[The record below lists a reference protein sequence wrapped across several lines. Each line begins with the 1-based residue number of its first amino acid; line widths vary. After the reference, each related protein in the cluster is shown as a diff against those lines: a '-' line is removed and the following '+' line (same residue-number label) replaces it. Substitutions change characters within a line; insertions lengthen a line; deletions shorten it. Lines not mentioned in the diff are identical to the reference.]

1 MKTTVIYIDVLIFTN
16 SIINYC
22 ILATVKKYFHID
34 AKLYRIII
42 SSFISAISSF
52 VIFLPVYNAFFS
64 VLIRIVVSTFTVFIA
79 FGFGNIKTF
88 ILNITGFF
96 ITSVIFCG
104 GFILIYQVFR
114 PSNMAI
120 INDIVYFDIEPIIMI
135 LITLFIY
142 TVIILF
148 SKIFKEKT
156 TNTIVNL
163 KFYINEKEY
172 SCIGKIDTGCN
183 LTEPFSGSPV
193 IITDKTVINDEIEFT
208 RIIPYST
215 IDNSSYLQS
224 IKADKVIIDNKK
236 IQKEI
241 YIAVS
246 DKPLNIY
253 QAIINSQIT
262 R

>member
-1 MKTTVIYIDVLIFTN
+1 MKTTVIYIDVLVFTN

-34 AKLYRIII
+34 TKLYRIII
-42 SSFISAISSF
+42 SSFVSAFSSF
-52 VIFLPVYNAFFS
+52 VIFLPIYDAFFA
-64 VLIRIVVSTFTVFIA
+64 VIIRIVVSTITVFIT
-79 FGFGNIKTF
+79 FGYKDIKTF
-88 ILNITGFF
+88 VINIIGFF

-114 PSNMAI
+114 PQNMVI
-120 INDIVYFDIEPIIMI
+120 INDTVYFDIEPILMI

-142 TVIILF
+142 IIIVLF
-148 SKIFKEKT
+148 SKVFKDRT

-193 IITDKTVINDEIEFT
+193 IITDKTVIKDDLEFT
-208 RIIPYST
+208 RIIPYNT
-215 IDNSSYLQS
+215 IDNSSYLNAV
-224 IKADKVIIDNKK
+224 KADKVIIDNKET
-236 IQKEI
+236 QKEI

-246 DKPLNIY
+246 NKPLKMY

>member
-22 ILATVKKYFHID
+22 ILATVKKYFHND
-34 AKLYRIII
+34 TKLYRIII
-42 SSFISAISSF
+42 SSFISAVSSF
-52 VIFLPVYNAFFS
+52 TIFLPIYNAFFS
-64 VLIRIVVSTFTVFIA
+64 VLIRIVVSALTVFLA
-79 FGFGNIKTF
+79 FGYKNLKTF

-96 ITSVIFCG
+96 ITSVVFCG

-114 PSNMAI
+114 PNNMVI
-120 INDIVYFDIEPIIMI
+120 INDTVYFDIEPALMI
-135 LITLFIY
+135 LITLLIY
-142 TVIILF
+142 IVTILF

-156 TNTIVNL
+156 ANTIVNL

-172 SCIGKIDTGCN
+172 SCVGKIDTGCN

-193 IITDKTVINDEIEFT
+193 IITDKTVIKDEIAFT

-224 IKADKVIIDNKK
+224 IKADKVIIDKK
-236 IQKEI
+236 EMQKEI

-246 DKPLNIY
+246 QKPLKMY